1 MDVRGEKMKIFKFK
15 NGLTLLYKYRDYKLT
30 SFSIGLNAGAAMEE
44 GKQGLA
50 HIVEHMLFKGTKKRN
65 EQEINKEF
73 DEIFGFNNAMTNFPY
88 AIYYGTT
95 LVEDFE
101 KGLELYSDIIL
112 NSIFTMDLFKEEL
125 NVICEELN
133 EWKDDLHQHC
143 EDLAFYNGF
152 NNRRIKE
159 LIIGKEEDIKNTT
172 IEEVVEFYK
181 KYYNPSNAVISV
193 VTPKTFEE
201 TIEIIKSNFFNWSN
215 NYNYNHQAKYEEN
228 IEGVFLEEREA
239 ISGAKINIGFTIHD
253 LTQREIVALKILNYS
268 LGIGTSSI
276 LYNKLRTLKGLVYDV
291 STKLKNERDIKMY
304 TITLG
309 TSKENIYKAI
319 NGVNEALN
327 ELSIGKYS
335 FDEKNIKRI
344 IKALRLKK
352 ELREQSCIR
361 ASIDLTLNHLMFGD
375 GELIEKEFEL
385 MNEINQAEIIGV
397 SKKIFNRL
405 TIQIISPK

>member
-1 MDVRGEKMKIFKFK
+1 MKIYKFE

-30 SFSIGLNAGAAMEE
+30 SFSIGLNAGAAIED
-44 GKQGLA
+44 GKLGLA
-50 HIVEHMLFKGTKKRN
+50 HIVEHMLFKGTKRRN

-95 LVEDFE
+95 LAEDFE
-101 KGLELYSDIIL
+101 KGLELYSDIII
-112 NSIFTMDLFKEEL
+112 NPIFTIDMFKEEL

-172 IEEVVEFYK
+172 IEEVIDFYK
-181 KYYNPSNAVISV
+181 RYYNPSNAVISV

-201 TIEIIKSNFFNWSN
+201 TIEIVKSNFLNWSN
-215 NYNYNHQAKYEEN
+215 NYNYNHEAKYEEN
-228 IEGVFLEEREA
+228 IEGVFLEEREG
-239 ISGAKINIGFTIHD
+239 ISGAKVNIGCTIHG
-253 LTQREIVALKILNYS
+253 LSPREIVALKILNYS

-276 LYNKLRTLKGLVYDV
+276 LYNKLRTLTGIVYDV
-291 STKLKNERDIKMY
+291 NTNLKNERDIKMY

-309 TSKENIYKAI
+309 TSKENVYKAI
-319 NGVNEALN
+319 NGVSEALN
-327 ELSIGKYS
+327 EVATYKYS

-361 ASIDLTLNHLMFGD
+361 ASIDLTLNYLMFGD
-375 GELIEKEFEL
+375 GELIEKEFEV
-385 MNEINQAEIIGV
+385 MNEINEAEIIDI

>member
-1 MDVRGEKMKIFKFK
+1 
-15 NGLTLLYKYRDYKLT
+15 
-30 SFSIGLNAGAAMEE
+30 
-44 GKQGLA
+44 
-50 HIVEHMLFKGTKKRN
+50 
-65 EQEINKEF
+65 
-73 DEIFGFNNAMTNFPY
+73 
-88 AIYYGTT
+88 
-95 LVEDFE
+95 
-101 KGLELYSDIIL
+101 
-112 NSIFTMDLFKEEL
+112 MDLFKEEL

-172 IEEVVEFYK
+172 IEEVIEFYK

-201 TIEIIKSNFFNWSN
+201 TIEIVKSNFSNWSN

-228 IEGVFLEEREA
+228 IEGVFVEEREA
-239 ISGAKINIGFTIHD
+239 TCGAKINIGFTIHC
-253 LTQREIVALKILNYS
+253 LSQREIVALKILNYA

-276 LYNKLRTLKGLVYDV
+276 LYNKLRTKKGLVYDV
-291 STKLKNERDIKMY
+291 NTNLKNERDIKMY

-309 TSKENIYKAI
+309 TSKENIYQAI
-319 NGVNEALN
+319 NGVSEALN
-327 ELSIGKYS
+327 ELAIGKYS

-375 GELIEKEFEL
+375 GELIEKEFEV
-385 MNEINQAEIIGV
+385 MNEINEAEIIDI